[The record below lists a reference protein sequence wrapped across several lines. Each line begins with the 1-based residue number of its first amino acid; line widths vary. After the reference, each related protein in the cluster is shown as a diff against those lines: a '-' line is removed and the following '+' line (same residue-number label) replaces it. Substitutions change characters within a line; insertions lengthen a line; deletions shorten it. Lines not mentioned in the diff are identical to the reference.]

1 MAMVFTISQIT
12 NCIDCT
18 YRSGGFNKLIQSEL
32 EFVTNNKTQIT
43 YKKGETIYK
52 QNTFSNNIM
61 YIVDGFAKK
70 YLEGPN
76 DRNLGVKIVQP
87 REYIGLSSLFCVREH
102 CHYSVTAL
110 TDTTLCLI
118 RKNDFK
124 KLITNN
130 NAFAQEIIKWY
141 CENDEQIFNKLKSI
155 NNKQMNGRIAE
166 VILYINRDEFMGVRP
181 MITRKII
188 AELAG
193 ISIESTIRILS
204 SFKKDKI
211 IDYNGKSIR
220 VLNGKLLEQIS
231 ENG

>member
-1 MAMVFTISQIT
+1 MDFTNSQAT
-12 NCIDCT
+12 NCIDCAF
-18 YRSGGFNKLIQSEL
+18 RSGCFNKLIQSEL
-32 EFVTNNKTQIT
+32 EFISNKKTQIT

-52 QNTFSNNIM
+52 QNTFSTNIM
-61 YIVDGFAKK
+61 YIVHGFAKK

-76 DRNLGVKIVQP
+76 NHNLAVKILQP
-87 REYIGLSSLFCVREH
+87 CEYIGLSSLFCVSEH
-102 CHYSVTAL
+102 CYYTVSAL

-118 RKNDFK
+118 KKNDFK
-124 KLITNN
+124 RLISNN
-130 NAFAQEIIKWY
+130 NDFAQEIIKWY

-155 NNKQMNGRIAE
+155 NNKHMNGRIAE
-166 VILYINRDEFMGVRP
+166 VILYINSDDFTKIRP
-181 MITRKII
+181 IITRMII

-211 IDYNGKSIR
+211 IDYKGKSII
-220 VLNGKLLEQIS
+220 VLNSKLLQQIS